1 MTSLRWTFGGS
12 SGTGIGSPT
21 DAAAVLMHSTY
32 LSTRLLFLFC
42 RIPTHL
48 HISQSCSSSFEQ
60 RFTNIFPEILADNT
74 LSFLSLVERFNK
86 DGIWFPLI
94 SLLLYWISWAF
105 LLCNFTISGQ
115 RRWWCEDWRK
125 FVEIVSPHDGQ
136 EKTWWPKKN
145 MMAKK
150 KHDGQEKTWWPRKN

>member
-60 RFTNIFPEILADNT
+60 RFTNIFHHHYHQYISRNFSWQHT
-74 LSFLSLVERFNK
+74 LISFFGGKLHKRWH
-86 DGIWFPLI
+86 WFPLI
-94 SLLLYWISWAF
+94 SILLYWISWAF

-136 EKTWWPKKN
+136 EKTW
-145 MMAKK
+145 
-150 KHDGQEKTWWPRKN
+150 